1 MPSHNKKITK
11 DKTKHLLVENE
22 FNKLKTFDSS
32 YFINK
37 SHFEEDGTQN
47 YLVFQLLNK
56 YFKLITNT
64 LFILSWQSKGLSTEN
79 IDPLSSS
86 INYVGN
92 KMRVKFTGSCL
103 KQSNKLTHIHK
114 TIVNIC
120 LVYGL
125 GACSSHVNDP
135 TLKNCL
141 FGMITLTNNADIDKY
156 GYSGYGI
163 GFGRRGSFSFSG
175 GGFVQNVLIFGVDM
189 SFSAR
194 IDNKKIDILVLG
206 VGPAQGLEYTLT
218 EEKMYSINCTV
229 QKRNSI

>member
-1 MPSHNKKITK
+1 M
-11 DKTKHLLVENE
+11 
-22 FNKLKTFDSS
+22 NKLKTFDSS

-37 SHFEEDGTQN
+37 SHFEEDGIQN
-47 YLVFQLLNK
+47 YLVFQPLNK

-64 LFILSWQSKGLSTEN
+64 LSILSWQSKGLSTEN
-79 IDPLSSS
+79 IDPPTTSLSPS

-92 KMRVKFTGSCL
+92 KIRVKFTGSCL
-103 KQSNKLTHIHK
+103 KQSNKLTYIHK

-125 GACSSHVNDP
+125 GACSSRVNDP